1 MFFLQVCNLYLL
13 TVSTYSLLLMLPF
26 QSGVMI
32 FGAHPTIR
40 INKLVTD
47 FWMPFLCN
55 GIICG
60 KNSENLFVDSSPVY
74 RIISCLNQ
82 MLILWLLQ
90 CILLLKSLL
99 MWRLLWYEVISIH
112 LFPFCALFRRLNGSD
127 TVNNKYKSVGFLKL
141 HIYETYFVFVSDFR
155 CSHLRC
161 AQCKVHACSCLKS
174 AWIIVYGILKSL

>member
-13 TVSTYSLLLMLPF
+13 TVSTYSLSLMLPF
-26 QSGVMI
+26 QSGVML
-32 FGAHPTIR
+32 FGTHPTIR

-55 GIICG
+55 AIFWG

-99 MWRLLWYEVISIH
+99 IWRLLWYEVISIH
-112 LFPFCALFRRLNGSD
+112 LFPFCALYGSC
-127 TVNNKYKSVGFLKL
+127 TVNNRYKSIELKCIFMRRVLYFVCDSCSHFRCGATQKYKFL
-141 HIYETYFVFVSDFR
+141 
-155 CSHLRC
+155 
-161 AQCKVHACSCLKS
+161 
-174 AWIIVYGILKSL
+174 W